1 MRQTKRNVVGRSRRG
16 SVAGAVL
23 LWALSG
29 AGAGAALAASA
40 DGSADDIILDDLG
53 PGWTR
58 TSPDPTPTNS
68 EGAVRLFSSDDVQL
82 QLLAEP
88 RLVCSMEITGRS
100 DELSLV
106 TALGFKEA
114 PSDTAGVER
123 FAGDLGGADAV
134 AAAFSTRRFAFLVIA
149 FAATPGVD
157 LERAVDPVVD
167 RQAARDGGVV
177 IEAGGTASRLDDII
191 IDSPSVPGLGRQLD
205 YSTALSVC
213 DRAGPAGVVQALEV
227 VTFVSKHSTERLR
240 VWLDPGSGPS
250 AIVDLTDFPY
260 ELFAGFAVGGSL
272 SEGSEPVPLG
282 DIDGLD
288 SVPDARAWRTGG
300 DQPQYFAMFRRGRI
314 MAMIAVAGGSDRA
327 QARAMLGA
335 LARLQFDAMPSGAT
349 AGLRAPSPAKSVAT
363 SGSLIALIGVGVLA
377 IRRARAGRVR
387 RNVVRRGEVGAFDV
401 SHRATEMRHRG
412 AVLGALQVAC
422 VAAILVFLA
431 SDVGWLRVAGAASTV
446 IAGIVVTVL
455 WRRGEARVLGVSP
468 AERVHPR
475 PSVGSV
481 ALTVAAVSLLAAG
494 GGLVVW
500 GLRETLFVPSL
511 THLRLSDRVS
521 IEPRLLAWLI
531 AAIGLA
537 LIVVDSFVLRA
548 ARAMARVGW
557 REWTTEAPP
566 IVYLRS
572 FEDDDVQLANVVSAR
587 RPFLEFFTLRGR
599 DAFEES
605 VAWELSCYGP
615 VLAIARPGHS
625 HVSLGAA
632 RVHLHDDEWRGVIS
646 EQIDHAKAIAI
657 TIGRTPGLAWELT
670 HIVQSGHL
678 GKTVLLVPPVDP
690 DEIRRRWKFIADT
703 LVTAGAG
710 QHPLPADPGCLVV
723 ARVRDGDGDGPMT
736 AYCADR
742 RDEATYRAA
751 VAAVLA

>member
-1 MRQTKRNVVGRSRRG
+1 MRQTRRNVSGRSRR
-16 SVAGAVL
+16 ATA
-23 LWALSG
+23 WCAL
-29 AGAGAALAASA
+29 ALFALPGAATAHAAPA
-40 DGSADDIILDDLG
+40 DQTAVATDIILDDIG

-58 TSPDPTPTNS
+58 TSPDPTPPNS
-68 EGAVRLFSSDDVQL
+68 ESAVRLFSSDDVQL

-106 TALGFKEA
+106 TSLGFTES
-114 PSDTAGVER
+114 PSDGSGVAR
-123 FAGDLGGADAV
+123 YTGDLGGTAAA
-134 AAAFSTRRFAFLVIA
+134 AAAFSTKRFAFLVIA
-149 FAATPGVD
+149 FGVRAGVD
-157 LERAVDPVVD
+157 LEPAVDAVVD
-167 RQAARDGGVV
+167 QQAARDGGVV
-177 IEAGGTASRLDDII
+177 IEASTTTSRLDEII
-191 IDSPSVPGLGRQLD
+191 VDNPSVPGLGQQLD
-205 YSTALSVC
+205 YSTDLSLC
-213 DRAGPAGVVQALEV
+213 DQSGAPGLVQTSEV
-227 VTFVSKHSTERLR
+227 VTFLSKHSSERLR
-240 VWLDPGSGPS
+240 VWLDPASGSS
-250 AIVDLTDFPY
+250 AIVDLTDYPY
-260 ELFAGFAVGGSL
+260 ELFAGIAAGSAH
-272 SEGSEPVPLG
+272 SAGFEPMRVG

-288 SVPDARAWRTGG
+288 SVPDVRAWRTGG
-300 DQPQYFAMFRRGRI
+300 DRSQYFASFRRGRI
-314 MAMIAVAGGSDRA
+314 TALIAVAEGSDPT
-327 QARAMLGA
+327 QARATLAA
-335 LARLQFDAMPSGAT
+335 LARLQFDAMPGGST
-349 AGLRAPSPAKSVAT
+349 AALHVPSPAKSAAT
-363 SGSLIALIGVGVLA
+363 SGSLIALIGVAVLA

-387 RNVVRRGEVGAFDV
+387 RNVVTRGETGSFDV
-401 SHRATEMRHRG
+401 SHRAAEMRHRG
-412 AVLGALQVAC
+412 AVLGAVQVAC

-431 SDVGWLRVAGAASTV
+431 SDLGWIRVVGAASTV
-446 IAGIVVTVL
+446 LAGIVVTVL
-455 WRRGEARVLGVSP
+455 WRRGEARVLGVAP
-468 AERVHPR
+468 ADRVHPR
-475 PSVGSV
+475 PSFGSV
-481 ALTVAAVSLLAAG
+481 ALTVTAVSLLAVG

-511 THLRLSDRVS
+511 SHLRLSDRVS

-531 AAIGLA
+531 AAIGLV

-548 ARAMARVGW
+548 ARAVARIGW
-557 REWTTEAPP
+557 REWTTEVPP

-632 RVHLHDDEWRGVIS
+632 RVHLHDDEWRSVIS
-646 EQIDHAKAIAI
+646 EQIDHAKAIAV

-678 GKTVLLVPPVDP
+678 GKTVLVVPPVDA
-690 DEIRRRWKFIADT
+690 DEIRHRWKFVADA
-703 LVTAGAG
+703 LVSAGAG
-710 QHPLPADPGCLVV
+710 QHPLPADPACLVV
-723 ARVRDGDGDGPMT
+723 ARVRDGDGPMT

-742 RDEATYRAA
+742 RDESTYRAA

>member
-1 MRQTKRNVVGRSRRG
+1 MRQTSRKVSRRVRRATA
-16 SVAGAVL
+16 SCAFAL
-23 LWALSG
+23 YALSG
-29 AGAGAALAASA
+29 GATALAAPADQAASA
-40 DGSADDIILDDLG
+40 ADIILDDLG

-58 TSPDPTPTNS
+58 ISPDPKPPNS
-68 EGAVRLFSSDDVQL
+68 ESAVRLFDSDDVQL

-106 TALGFKEA
+106 TSLGFEEA
-114 PSDTAGVER
+114 PSATAGVER
-123 FAGDLGGADAV
+123 FTGDLGGADAV

-149 FAATPGVD
+149 FAGSPGVD
-157 LERAVDPVVD
+157 LEPAVDTVVD
-167 RQAARDGGVV
+167 RQAARDDGVV
-177 IEAGGTASRLDDII
+177 IESGRDASRLDDII
-191 IDSPSVPGLGRQLD
+191 IDSPSVPGLGQQLD
-205 YSTALSVC
+205 YSTDLSLC
-213 DRAGPAGVVQALEV
+213 DQTGPPGVIQASEV
-227 VTFVSKHSTERLR
+227 VAFVSKHSTERLR
-240 VWLDPGSGPS
+240 VWLDPGSGSS
-250 AIVDLTDFPY
+250 AIVDLTEYPY
-260 ELFAGFAVGGSL
+260 ELFAGFAAGSAH
-272 SEGSEPVPLG
+272 SPGFEPMQVG

-288 SVPDARAWRTGG
+288 SVPDVSAWRTGG
-300 DQPQYFAMFRRGRI
+300 DQSQYFARFRRGRI
-314 MAMIAVAGGSDRA
+314 TALIAVAEGSDPA
-327 QARAMLGA
+327 LARAMLGA

-349 AGLRAPSPAKSVAT
+349 AGLRAPSPAKSAAT
-363 SGSLIALIGVGVLA
+363 SGSLMALIGVAVLA

-387 RNVVRRGEVGAFDV
+387 RNAVTLGEVGSFDV
-401 SHRATEMRHRG
+401 SHRAAEMRRRG
-412 AVLGALQVAC
+412 AALGAVQVAC
-422 VAAILVFLA
+422 VAAILVFVA
-431 SDVGWLRVAGAASTV
+431 SDLGWIRVVGAALTV
-446 IAGIVVTVL
+446 LGGIAVTVL
-455 WRRGEARVLGVSP
+455 WRRQEARVLGVAP
-468 AERVHPR
+468 ADRVHPR
-475 PSVGSV
+475 PSFGSA

-521 IEPRLLAWLI
+521 IEPRLLAWII
-531 AAIGLA
+531 AAIGLV
-537 LIVVDSFVLRA
+537 LIIVDSFVLRA
-548 ARAMARVGW
+548 ARAVARMGW

-572 FEDDDVQLANVVSAR
+572 FEDDDVQLANVISAR

-615 VLAIARPGHS
+615 VLAIARPGRS

-632 RVHLHDDEWRGVIS
+632 RVHLHDDEWRSVIS
-646 EQIDHAKAIAI
+646 EQIDHAKAIAV

-678 GKTVLLVPPVDP
+678 GKTVLVVPPVDA
-690 DEIRRRWKFIADT
+690 DEIRNRWKFVADA
-703 LVTAGAG
+703 LVSAGAG
-710 QHPLPADPGCLVV
+710 QHPLPADPACLVV
-723 ARVRDGDGDGPMT
+723 ARVRVGDGPMT